1 MGFALDM
8 YGKGVRPTDG
18 TEASELNAL
27 KNDPPKLHGV
37 VKGGL
42 TQLVKCSSTI
52 VSSSR
57 SAREH

>member
-1 MGFALDM
+1 M